1 MFCCGNKVFQVEIW
15 TSLAASSYQRCVQ
28 SARLSH
34 CIHRWQALFYKA
46 QLSPPPTN
54 KSGGTLARCAG
65 EAEFSFRLRTSLTEL
80 MDIWSKRV
88 HFVIW
93 HTTSR
98 TARRTHGSA
107 RCVMSACRAQRGP
120 CAADMCSATTVW
132 WKRWSAS
139 TAMGSSETLLFVPY
153 ADIWPSSKNKRIRRW
168 LLWGTRMKRRR
179 LRCLFPF
186 PCLTSRAHSAPLRT
200 GNLPASGGF
209 FSVLGGS
216 ASDSVDK
223 GWSAP
228 TTTCLRSSL

>member
-1 MFCCGNKVFQVEIW
+1 MNQF
-15 TSLAASSYQRCVQ
+15 RCFELPGLK

-46 QLSPPPTN
+46 QLLPPPTN
-54 KSGGTLARCAG
+54 KSQETLVRCEG
-65 EAEFSFRLRTSLTEL
+65 ETGFSLLLRTSLTEP
-80 MDIWSKRV
+80 MDVWSQRV

-120 CAADMCSATTVW
+120 CAADTSSATTVW

-139 TAMGSSETLLFVPY
+139 TAMGSSETLLYVPY
-153 ADIWPSSKNKRIRRW
+153 AGIWPSSKNKRIRW
-168 LLWGTRMKRRR
+168 CLSLGTSMKRRR

-186 PCLTSRAHSAPLRT
+186 PCLTSRAHSTPPRT
-200 GNLPASGGF
+200 GSLPASGGF
-209 FSVLGGS
+209 FSLLGGS

-228 TTTCLRSSL
+228 TTTRVRSSS